1 MIDPETD
8 KILKIYGEHQEL
20 IDQLALVGVL
30 AILGL
35 MRDPDPLERDADNTS
50 ALVYRKDNKCLLE
63 DVTPDEDGHGNSDF
77 LFPYVLGRPMITD
90 LRSRQSII
98 AQKWPDIAT
107 ALKELDR
114 KALPEII
121 ERRNNE
127 QYYEQLPDR
136 IQDDVKKVVLTAQPH
151 EEK

>member
-8 KILKIYGEHQEL
+8 KILKIYGEHQDL

-30 AILGL
+30 AILDL
-35 MRDPDPLERDADNTS
+35 MREPDLVTRAQDHEEGLIDA
-50 ALVYRKDNKCLLE
+50 CLLE

-98 AQKWPDIAT
+98 AQKWPEIAT

-136 IQDDVKKVVLTAQPH
+136 IQDDVKKVVLTAQPCK
-151 EEK
+151 EK